1 MRGMLIPRV
10 GGDAI
15 PLIQDTVTIG
25 RRPDCDIRLPFPNVS
40 GKHCELRFQRG
51 TWVVVDL
58 KSTNG
63 TRVNGEKVLKKKL
76 VSGDEIT
83 FARKH
88 HFRIEFEMDAAALA
102 AASRTPDRDED
113 AEEDSVFRRS
123 LLDRAGLN
131 KAAINDVDEDVDDG
145 ADPPTPPIRERKPKS
160 RAD

>member
-1 MRGMLIPRV
+1 MHGVLIPRV

-25 RRPDCDIRLPFPNVS
+25 RRPDCDIRLLFPNVS

-63 TRVNGEKVLKKKL
+63 TRVNGEKIHKKKL
-76 VSGDEIT
+76 VSGDELT

-88 HFRIEFEMDAAALA
+88 HFRIEFEMDAAAVA
-102 AASRTPDRDED
+102 AVARPTEPDED
-113 AEEDSVFRRS
+113 AEDDSVFKRS

-131 KAAINDVDEDVDDG
+131 KTAINDVDD
-145 ADPPTPPIRERKPKS
+145 DPPTPPIRKPKP
-160 RAD
+160 R